1 MNVTGLLMALVA
13 TKAQQ
18 MTREERIA
26 VVAMANQL
34 TGALLDGDRALVE
47 NIVDT
52 LAIDQRMRD
61 VLLTWFLNDANQV
74 E

>member
-26 VVAMANQL
+26 VVAMANKL
-34 TGALLDGDRALVE
+34 TSALLSGDRALVE
-47 NIVDT
+47 IIVDA
-52 LAIDQRMRD
+52 LDIDQRMRD